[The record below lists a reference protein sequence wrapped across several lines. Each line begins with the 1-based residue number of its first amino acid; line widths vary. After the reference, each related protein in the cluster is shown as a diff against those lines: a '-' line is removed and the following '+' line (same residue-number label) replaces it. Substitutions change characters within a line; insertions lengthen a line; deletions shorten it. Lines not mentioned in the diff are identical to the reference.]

1 MAEQRRITLKS
12 QRELALMREA
22 DRIVADTLVLL
33 SDHARPGVTTLELDA
48 LAWEYIRS
56 QGAEPSFPLVNFNGA
71 ACISVNNE
79 IVHGIPGKRA
89 LREGDIV
96 SIDLGAVYKGWH
108 GDAALTAPVGQI
120 GAGAQRLLDATKQ
133 ALALGIARVR
143 PGAHLYDI
151 GGAVEDYVKGL
162 RLGLVRQYVGHGVG
176 REMHEEPQVP
186 NYRPEGKGRGPV
198 LRPGMVIAIEPMI
211 NLGGDATKA
220 LDDGWTVVTKDK
232 SLSAHFEHS
241 VAVTAT
247 GYEILSRPSDPA
259 RMWGDPADYGFG
271 PSHDAQQMEK
281 LG

>member
-12 QRELALMREA
+12 QRDLALMREA
-22 DRIVADTLVLL
+22 DSIVADTLVLL
-33 SDHARPGVTTLELDA
+33 ADSARPGVTTRELDGVA
-48 LAWEYIRS
+48 REYIR
-56 QGAEPSFPLVNFNGA
+56 GRGGEPSFPLVKFDGA
-71 ACISVNNE
+71 VCISVNNE

-89 LREGDIV
+89 LREGDVV
-96 SIDLGAVYKGWH
+96 SLDLGVVYKGWH
-108 GDAALTAPVGQI
+108 GDAALTAPVGKI
-120 GAGAQRLLDATKQ
+120 GVDAQRLLDDTKH
-133 ALALGIARVR
+133 ALALGIARVA

-151 GGAVEDYVKGL
+151 GAAVEGYVKGL
-162 RLGLVRQYVGHGVG
+162 RLGLVRQYVGHGIG

-186 NYRPEGKGRGPV
+186 NYRPEGKGRGPA

-220 LDDGWTVVTKDK
+220 LDDGWTVVTKDG

-247 GYEILSRPSDPA
+247 GYEILSRPSDPT
-259 RMWGDPADYGFG
+259 RMWGDPADYGLG
-271 PSHDAQQMEK
+271 HAQQMEK